1 MAEKIN
7 RAFGKLFGTP
17 STPWSQT
24 EADSPTLAAYVP
36 PASTL
41 PQTGKPRFHRIRMLQ
56 KLPRGNKTGG
66 LVALSREQQ
75 LVKRPTGLTSM
86 ITNWLEG
93 SGDQCRCKNRIIFE
107 GVIFLQVILRHSAFL
122 WQNYFKTSET
132 ILYIMLYF
140 YVTIR
145 ACDSLYGVKLKAAIF
160 ICDIQAM
167 LAFLLFQINAF
178 GTVKEV
184 VQS

>member
-1 MAEKIN
+1 MVYPDAAETSA
-7 RAFGKLFGTP
+7 R
-17 STPWSQT
+17 
-24 EADSPTLAAYVP
+24 EE
-36 PASTL
+36 
-41 PQTGKPRFHRIRMLQ
+41 
-56 KLPRGNKTGG
+56 GG
-66 LVALSREQQ
+66 FALSREQQ

-93 SGDQCRCKNRIIFE
+93 SVDQCRCKDRMIFE
-107 GVIFLQVILRHSAFL
+107 GVIFLQVILRHSAYL

-184 VQS
+184 VQSLEIGAFSIVRHFWHFPTPWPYWAATARNGVFRKVERA